1 MCARKVRTIGA
12 RFYNCEAKQDSGN
25 IGKKIY
31 VRSLAVEGLF
41 DGRQAAL
48 KIKVLIADDNSFI
61 REGMKIILTSFA
73 EFEVVGS
80 VGDGV
85 EAVTF
90 CKQNEVDVALLD
102 VRMPNMNGVEATR
115 VLTTETTVKPLIL
128 TTFDD
133 DEFVLEAIQAGTRGY
148 LLKNNDPNRIRDAIK
163 SVYNNHHV
171 LQDVVL
177 DKIKMNLN
185 PGRNATDTMS
195 TTPSPKA
202 TVAIPTESKIDK
214 SLFTERELDVMK
226 QIAKGLSNKEIA
238 KKLFIS
244 EGTVA
249 NYITSILNKTAL
261 EHRTQI
267 AIYYLTGETNMS
279 D

>member
-1 MCARKVRTIGA
+1 M
-12 RFYNCEAKQDSGN
+12 
-25 IGKKIY
+25 
-31 VRSLAVEGLF
+31 
-41 DGRQAAL
+41 

-61 REGMKIILTSFA
+61 REGMKIILTSFE

-80 VGDGV
+80 VEDGV

-115 VLTTETTVKPLIL
+115 VLTADTTVKPLIL

-133 DEFVLEAIQAGTRGY
+133 DEFVLEAIQAGARGY

-185 PGRNATDTMS
+185 TGKSADTVS
-195 TTPSPKA
+195 TTVSPKMTA
-202 TVAIPTESKIDK
+202 AIPTESKIDQ